1 MNIYF
6 QFTIIVIISYLIG
19 SIPNGLILSKIFLKK
34 DPRDSGSGNIGA
46 TNVARSGGIF
56 LGIITLILD
65 AAKGFIPVFY
75 AYKLNL
81 HEQLPYLSGFAAFLG
96 HLFPIYL
103 HFRGGKGV
111 ATAIGIFLAMAP
123 VAVAIDALIFFTVAF
138 VWRYVSLASIISALS
153 LPGIIKF
160 LIIFHYYNF
169 DNTILYFA
177 SIVSLLILYKHKPN
191 ILRLLKNE
199 ELKFECKFK

>member
-81 HEQLPYLSGFAAFLG
+81 HGQLPYLSGVAAFLG